1 MREKTVSILNSLSW
15 TIQPKMGLVK
25 GEYYREEGWFT
36 PHPGD
41 SKDFYGVLEAV
52 CEDGNLQM
60 VEFNEFNAPTYYIR
74 KYQNASKRYS
84 DYAFLQA
91 SRERTASTHVV
102 LVNGM
107 TYVEGQMMRENR
119 LNGPFD
125 LLTGASNSIRE
136 SMLVLAEK
144 ISERLNTPSKQ
155 YYYGLAMAVEPGI
168 TGRLQV
174 VMEKGK
180 MVSCFYDEIFADHPE
195 EIENPELKPYYR
207 QSKYY
212 SLDYVSDYPCGFNAL
227 FDMWRKHA
235 LECQNLLD
243 LSGLRFS
250 QGEFSG
256 RAWGNYL
263 KVAGELW
270 KELQKDGAFVDK
282 GAGKGA

>member
-1 MREKTVSILNSLSW
+1 MREKTVSILNSLNWS
-15 TIQPKMGLVK
+15 IQPKLGLIK
-25 GEYYREEGWFT
+25 GDYYREEGWFT

-52 CEDGNLQM
+52 SEDGKLRL

-74 KYQNASKRYS
+74 KYQNANKRYS

-107 TYVEGQMMRENR
+107 TYVEEQMMRENR
-119 LNGPFD
+119 LDGEFD

-136 SMLVLAEK
+136 SMLVLAEQ
-144 ISERLNTPSKQ
+144 ISKRLHQPSGQ
-155 YYYGLAMAVEPGI
+155 HYYGYARIVEPGI

-174 VMEKGK
+174 VTENGK
-180 MVSCFYDEIFADHPE
+180 IVSCFYDEIFADHLE
-195 EIENPELKPYYR
+195 EIENSELKAYYR

-227 FDMWRKHA
+227 FDMWREHV

-250 QGEFSG
+250 QGEFYD

-263 KVAGELW
+263 KAAGVIWDEIKKDHALW
-270 KELQKDGAFVDK
+270 KKEDER
-282 GAGKGA
+282 